1 MVKFDGDSFH
11 LHGHG
16 IWRDLLPSPSQFG
29 PQFFFTLNSR
39 RLKLVLIKRSTYTYV
54 SFRMCV
60 CVCVVWCGVLC
71 CVRGTLMYDFQSPYI

>member
-1 MVKFDGDSFH
+1 MVKFNGDSFH
-11 LHGHG
+11 LHGYG
-16 IWRDLLPSPSQFG
+16 TWRDLFPSPSQFG

-60 CVCVVWCGVLC
+60 CVVWCVVLC
-71 CVRGTLMYDFQSPYI
+71 CVVCEVL

>member
-39 RLKLVLIKRSTYTYV
+39 RLKLVLIKRSTYTCVV
-54 SFRMCV
+54 SYV
-60 CVCVVWCGVLC
+60 CVCGVVCCVVLC